1 LRSIVFRL
9 DFGHKFGGGHLKRC
23 LSISDSIK
31 KKLRK
36 YFIVEIKSKNEI
48 NLALRI
54 AKKYKIKKKFFRFL
68 TSFDVND
75 ELKTLREINKK
86 NKVKSLV
93 VDFSNLNKIKNSTKV
108 KNFITKSNDITRNIN
123 LIDSLY
129 GESLSKKNKI
139 LKIKNLI
146 TPYWG
151 AKKNKNYKRHF
162 NGEKY
167 FILNIKKNE
176 KKIKKKNIRN
186 IMISAGQTDPKKI
199 TKVIL
204 KNIRKNLFMKK
215 FFLKIIIGNGFK
227 KNYIKELNKEKKH
240 WYKNL
245 TFIKNCNDIS
255 PVLKWADIGIISSGL
270 TKYELCNYGVIP
282 IIISYDKLSDKLS
295 KKFQKARCSEYVGI
309 YNKLKKESI
318 ITNIKKFSEN
328 INKVRVLSFR
338 CQNLIDGLG
347 KRRVIKII
355 SK

>member
-1 LRSIVFRL
+1 MRSIVFRL

-68 TSFDVND
+68 TSFNVND

-86 NKVKSLV
+86 NKVKSLI

-151 AKKNKNYKRHF
+151 AKKK
-162 NGEKY
+162 
-167 FILNIKKNE
+167 
-176 KKIKKKNIRN
+176 
-186 IMISAGQTDPKKI
+186 
-199 TKVIL
+199 
-204 KNIRKNLFMKK
+204 
-215 FFLKIIIGNGFK
+215 
-227 KNYIKELNKEKKH
+227 
-240 WYKNL
+240 
-245 TFIKNCNDIS
+245 
-255 PVLKWADIGIISSGL
+255 
-270 TKYELCNYGVIP
+270 
-282 IIISYDKLSDKLS
+282 
-295 KKFQKARCSEYVGI
+295 
-309 YNKLKKESI
+309 
-318 ITNIKKFSEN
+318 
-328 INKVRVLSFR
+328 
-338 CQNLIDGLG
+338 
-347 KRRVIKII
+347 
-355 SK
+355 